1 MSNHTSNGIEPNTES
16 LHDPFTGESRRPTS
30 NHRYS
35 SYLDAASFSSDVTA
49 SPSQARR
56 TIQVHLAETERRL
69 HETHKLGTTLL
80 QQQNELTEKLREVEQ
95 QPDDTELPAELKQR
109 LVDLSKEH
117 DDVGKEIA
125 RAMLAPRSRVVS
137 AEEVPE
143 SPAALAS
150 QATGSPSKVSV
161 PSRRQRNQPNGST
174 DHVQFAADI
183 STALLAQIRHLQSVL
198 LDRDEALKSANAE
211 NSRLEHEAAGFS
223 QRLRALD
230 ESEQRYKDENWNLET
245 QKHELA
251 TAAKETSDR
260 EKRLNTLLAAALAEK
275 TRAQSELDD
284 VKVAH
289 GKLTEDHAAAKK
301 AHDSELHTLKRTVD
315 MGDNDR
321 ADLLKQVDELT
332 SQNRE
337 LALAVAGRSRQQAMP
352 AEPDFGED
360 DEDLS
365 KDTNTPEHSPP
376 PSPTKATP
384 RHGGLESETLKS
396 SLHHA
401 HRMIQNLK
409 GNIHREK
416 TEKIELKRMLQEARD
431 ELEQQ
436 RTGNGLGS
444 GTKRQK
450 TRSEMFKK
458 PLQPNMLGKSRQS
471 RTDFEMQDEDWED
484 NAGDSPSHVGIR
496 PPGAFPLS
504 RNVTDVSDAGN
515 DTEGTFETADERQHT
530 ESEAFE
536 TGAES
541 LAGESTDELTETED
555 TVGRT
560 GTVKGPRGLS
570 ALHQIGN
577 RSSYLST
584 ASTSAG
590 EEDDDLRTPIQA
602 PTSRFQLKNG
612 KNSLSRNSRAI
623 AEASPIEAESSP
635 ATAINDRSPPAAEQS
650 LFAELGDFDER
661 SNYNTPGRSSIASA
675 NSTPFDRTRRS
686 TTRDITPAPFVK
698 AVTLDAGTSTDDL
711 PSLPAD
717 HGFLGKAAAAV
728 GLGGLGGYAL
738 GEHGQLAASPSDFP
752 LLPSVSAAPVRHTDS
767 GTQYTPSKSLQ
778 ASPMRNLPTFIT
790 PPKTVWDEAQAE
802 QSEDKRGDITPT
814 PAMQQ
819 NALGFS
825 NTLSQNTR
833 PAELTTRQSLPA
845 HPLAYSSIIALE
857 SEPTATNISSYADSP
872 TLAASDPAM
881 SSRPQTSSK
890 DAAVAVGAGAGAGI
904 LATAVAAIGWSSVK
918 GKRPAIT
925 EDETSQSYEADT
937 TARNAGKTP
946 LKDVTGN
953 RQAFVED
960 ATSLPMKMT
969 TSNSRGVQ
977 TMLTSEHIEQALRK
991 KQESIASTMAA
1002 ATPVTPRPAS
1012 QNRDRS
1018 QIGEA
1023 APLIGATT
1031 PPKRPASSNSQR
1043 ASSFTSQHPP
1053 LPSDHRTAIAKA
1065 SGSSRVSSPISDPN
1079 NSSHVS
1085 TLMGPPIAPA
1095 SAYRRSKTPTGQSM
1109 PALPASRDGAT
1120 SRVSHRQRGAGSV
1133 SRRSSVSSFAS
1144 ELDERFNIRA
1154 DQLASSHAH
1163 QFESGPGT
1171 DPRMIQAIT
1180 QTMIGEYLWKYTR
1193 KPGRTDMSNTRHRR
1207 YFWVHPYTKT
1217 LYWSNQDPQTAG
1229 RNELKAKSVAI
1240 HSVRVV
1246 SDDNPMPPGLHRKSL
1261 EVITPGRKIKF
1272 TAPTGQRH
1280 ETWFNALSYLLLR
1293 GDDVINQASGAYSTG
1308 GNEITNED
1316 VSEFNAGYP
1325 TRPALTTSSSR
1336 MSMSSYNSRTTR
1348 GTSQNRTS
1356 VRQGVPTGY
1365 AISSSA
1371 RRPQNEASTATRSS
1385 TIRQGN
1391 SETNHIST
1399 QAEANRERDR
1409 DSTVRGTSSSRF
1421 SRMMTSVTGRSR
1433 SDAGLMR
1440 SESPTKGPDEQ
1451 PGSIYDA
1458 SIVSDNRHDSAEALR
1473 QDLLKQERESDRLEN
1488 VRACCDGNEKQCLL
1502 ISTYAN
1508 DGSAGKHDVSTLAA
1522 GGRHSHHHHG
1532 ASSRSRSRHT
1542 SIDRLSR
1549 SVSKRPVGTITGPSA
1564 GTQGQGVVQMG

>member
-1 MSNHTSNGIEPNTES
+1 MATAVMSNHNSNGIQPNTES
-16 LHDPFTGESRRPTS
+16 LHDPFTSSELRRAPS

-35 SYLDAASFSSDVTA
+35 SYLDTESFSSDVTA

-56 TIQVHLAETERRL
+56 TIQAHLAETERRL
-69 HETHKLGTTLL
+69 QDTHKLGTTLL

-95 QPDDTELPAELKQR
+95 QPDDAELPPELKQR
-109 LVDLSKEH
+109 LLDLGKEH

-125 RAMLAPRSRVVS
+125 RAMLAPRSRLVS
-137 AEEVPE
+137 AEDKAAPE
-143 SPAALAS
+143 SPAAFAS

-161 PSRRQRNQPNGST
+161 PNRRQRNQPNGRAG
-174 DHVQFAADI
+174 DIQFAADI
-183 STALLAQIRHLQSVL
+183 STSLLAQVRQLQSVL
-198 LDRDEALKSANAE
+198 AERDEALKSVNAE

-223 QRLRALD
+223 QRLRAQD

-245 QKHELA
+245 QKHELS
-251 TAAKETSDR
+251 TAAKEASDR
-260 EKRLNTLLAAALAEK
+260 EKRLNALLAAAVAEK
-275 TRAQSELDD
+275 THAQTELDD

-289 GKLTEDHAAAKK
+289 GKLTEDHASAKK
-301 AHDSELHTLKRTVD
+301 AHDSELHSLKRIVD
-315 MGDNDR
+315 VGDNDR
-321 ADLLKQVDELT
+321 SDLLKQVDELT

-365 KDTNTPEHSPP
+365 KDINTPEHSPP

-416 TEKIELKRMLQEARD
+416 TEKIELKRMLQDARD

-436 RTGNGLGS
+436 RNGNGLGS
-444 GTKRQK
+444 GNKRQK

-471 RTDFEMQDEDWED
+471 RTDFEMQDDDWED
-484 NAGDSPSHVGIR
+484 NSGDSPSHGGLR

-504 RNVTDVSDAGN
+504 RNVTDVSDVGN
-515 DTEGTFETADERQHT
+515 DTEGAFETADEHHQT

-560 GTVKGPRGLS
+560 STVKGARGAS
-570 ALHQIGN
+570 ALHQVGN

-602 PTSRFQLKNG
+602 PTSRFRLKNG
-612 KNSLSRNSRAI
+612 KSSLSRNSRAI
-623 AEASPIEAESSP
+623 AEPSPMAAESSP

-650 LFAELGDFDER
+650 LFAELGDFDEGG
-661 SNYNTPGRSSIASA
+661 NYNTPGRSSIASA
-675 NSTPFDRTRRS
+675 ASTPFDNTRRS
-686 TTRDITPAPFVK
+686 TAREIAPVPLVK
-698 AVTLDAGTSTDDL
+698 AATVDAGTSTDDL
-711 PSLPAD
+711 PSPPASN
-717 HGFLGKAAAAV
+717 GLLGKAAAAT
-728 GLGGLGGYAL
+728 GLGGLAGYAL
-738 GEHGQLAASPSDFP
+738 GEHGQPTTSASDLHLPPNVSASP
-752 LLPSVSAAPVRHTDS
+752 LRHTDS

-778 ASPMRNLPTFIT
+778 PSPMRNLPTFIT
-790 PPKTVWDEAQAE
+790 PPKTVWDKAQAE
-802 QSEDKRGDITPT
+802 QSEDKRGDITPM
-814 PAMQQ
+814 PAVQQ
-819 NALGFS
+819 SALGFS
-825 NTLSQNTR
+825 NTLSQDTT
-833 PAELTTRQSLPA
+833 PAELSTRQALPA

-857 SEPTATNISSYADSP
+857 SEPTVTKASIYADSP

-881 SSRPQTSSK
+881 SSRPQTSLR
-890 DAAVAVGAGAGAGI
+890 DTVVAAGAGAGI
-904 LATAVAAIGWSSVK
+904 LATAAAAMGWSSVMGK
-918 GKRPAIT
+918 GPAIA
-925 EDETSQSYEADT
+925 ENETSQSYEAET
-937 TARNAGKTP
+937 TPRNASKPP
-946 LKDVTGN
+946 LRDVSGN
-953 RQAFVED
+953 RQAFVES
-960 ATSLPMKMT
+960 AISAPMKMT
-969 TSNSRGVQ
+969 TSNDQAMQ
-977 TMLTSEHIEQALRK
+977 TKLTSGNIDQALRK
-991 KQESIASTMAA
+991 KQGSITPTIAA
-1002 ATPVTPRPAS
+1002 AAPVTPRPSS
-1012 QNRDRS
+1012 QSRDRS

-1023 APLIGATT
+1023 APLIGATM
-1031 PPKRPASSNSQR
+1031 PSKRPASSNSHR

-1065 SGSSRVSSPISDPN
+1065 SGSSRVSSPVSDPN

-1095 SAYRRSKTPTGQSM
+1095 SAYRRSRTPTGQNIPTPS
-1109 PALPASRDGAT
+1109 PSRDGTT

-1154 DQLASSHAH
+1154 EQLAASHSH
-1163 QFESGPGT
+1163 QFEAGPGT

-1217 LYWSNQDPQTAG
+1217 LYWSDQDPQTAG

-1272 TAPTGQRH
+1272 TAPTSQRH

-1293 GDDVINQASGAYSTG
+1293 GDDALNQATGAYSTG
-1308 GNEITNED
+1308 GNEMTNED
-1316 VSEFNAGYP
+1316 VNEFNAGYP
-1325 TRPALTTSSSR
+1325 TRPTLTTSTSR
-1336 MSMSSYNSRTTR
+1336 LSMSSYNSRTTR
-1348 GTSQNRTS
+1348 GTSQHRTS
-1356 VRQGVPTGY
+1356 VRQGLPVGY
-1365 AISSSA
+1365 ATSTST
-1371 RRPQNEASTATRSS
+1371 RRPGNEASTATRSS

-1391 SETNHIST
+1391 SETNHIGT
-1399 QAEANRERDR
+1399 QAEANRDRDR
-1409 DSTVRGTSSSRF
+1409 DSTARGTSSSRF
-1421 SRMMTSVTGRSR
+1421 SRMMSSVTGRSR
-1433 SDAGLMR
+1433 SDAGLLR
-1440 SESPTKGPDEQ
+1440 SQSPTKRGEDEQ
-1451 PGSIYDA
+1451 PGSIYNA

-1488 VRACCDGNEKQCLL
+1488 VRACCDG
-1502 ISTYAN
+1502 T
-1508 DGSAGKHDVSTLAA
+1508 
-1522 GGRHSHHHHG
+1522 
-1532 ASSRSRSRHT
+1532 
-1542 SIDRLSR
+1542 
-1549 SVSKRPVGTITGPSA
+1549 
-1564 GTQGQGVVQMG
+1564 